1 VKTAGLKNSL
11 IVFLG
16 VALLAWTVP
25 ALAVKQ
31 VVLLALSADKAILRI
46 DGSRYV
52 LAAGD
57 TSPEGVLLVEADT
70 DQAVVEIDGRRQVL
84 PLQAVVTPIEDGE
97 DLRSVVLLADGSG
110 FFHADG
116 HINGRAVR
124 FLVDTGANTV
134 ALSARH
140 AQELGIDYRGGKA
153 GFATTAGG
161 TVRMYAIVLDR
172 VDVGG
177 IMLHNVTAGVIE
189 GDYPQTPLLGMS
201 FLGQLEMKRDGYRM
215 ELIEKY

>member
-1 VKTAGLKNSL
+1 MVGNLKRVLTA
-11 IVFLG
+11 V
-16 VALLAWTVP
+16 LAGTVLAAAAP
-25 ALAVKQ
+25 VLAVKQ
-31 VVLLALSADKAILRI
+31 VVVLALSADKAILRI

-84 PLQAVVTPIEDGE
+84 PLQGVISPIEEGE

-116 HINGRAVR
+116 HVNGRAVR
-124 FLVDTGANTV
+124 FLVDTGANTI
-134 ALSARH
+134 ALSSRQ
-140 AQELGIDYRGGKA
+140 AQEMGIDYRNGRA

-161 TVRMYAIVLDR
+161 TVRMYQIILDK

-177 IMLHNVTAGVIE
+177 IGLHNVIAGVIE
-189 GDYPQTPLLGMS
+189 GDYPETPLLGMS

>member
-1 VKTAGLKNSL
+1 MNHAVKRIFT
-11 IVFLG
+11 
-16 VALLAWTVP
+16 ALLGCAMLAGAAP

-31 VVLLALSADKAILRI
+31 IQLLALSTDKAILRI

-70 DQAVVEIDGRRQVL
+70 DHAVVEIDGSRQAL
-84 PLQAVVTPIEDGE
+84 PLQAVITPIVQGE

-140 AQELGIDYRGGKA
+140 AQELGIDYRNGRA

-161 TVRMYAIVLDR
+161 TVRMYQVILDK

-177 IMLHNVTAGVIE
+177 IALHNVIAGVID
-189 GDYPQTPLLGMS
+189 GDYPETPLLGMS

>member
-1 VKTAGLKNSL
+1 VLLCS
-11 IVFLG
+11 V
-16 VALLAWTVP
+16 LLAWSAP

-31 VVLLALSADKAILRI
+31 VVLLALSVDKAILSI
-46 DGSRYV
+46 DGERYV
-52 LAAGD
+52 LATGEA
-57 TSPEGVLLVEADT
+57 SPEGVLLVEADT
-70 DQAVVEIDGRRQVL
+70 DQAVVEIEGRRQAL
-84 PLQAVVTPIEDGE
+84 PLQAVITPIVQGE

-140 AQELGIDYRGGKA
+140 AQELGIDYRNGRA

-161 TVRMYAIVLDR
+161 TVRMYQVILDK

-177 IMLHNVTAGVIE
+177 IALHNVIAGVID
-189 GDYPQTPLLGMS
+189 GDYPETPLLGMS